1 MDDKTEAT
9 LAGAEAGKLRSLW
22 LVYRRRIRALHRA
35 RVQLDEEIERVLA
48 WGEGDIT
55 QSDLARVMGATRQ
68 DIQESVRRQARRRER
83 GEIP

>member
-1 MDDKTEAT
+1 MDDKVKAT
-9 LAGAEAGKLRSLW
+9 FAGAEAGKLRSLW
-22 LVYRRRIRALHRA
+22 LVYRRRIRALDRA
-35 RVQLDEEIERVLA
+35 RVALDDEIARVLT

-55 QSDLARVMGATRQ
+55 QSDLARVLGATRQ